1 MTDAMDPATKQDLE
15 DVERR
20 LETKLDQIKLWML
33 NREVQAIR
41 WFVGTQLAYVVIVI
55 GAVYFIVGH
64 VLPAPPPAPI
74 VIQLPAAPK

>member
-1 MTDAMDPATKQDLE
+1 MSDTATKQDLE

-20 LETKLDQIKLWML
+20 LETKIDQLRIWML

-64 VLPAPPPAPI
+64 VLPAAPAAPI
-74 VIQLPAAPK
+74 IIQMPAAPK

>member
-1 MTDAMDPATKQDLE
+1 MSDTATKQDLE

-20 LETKLDQIKLWML
+20 LETKIDQLRIWML

-64 VLPAPPPAPI
+64 VLPAATLPPI
-74 VIQLPAAPK
+74 VIQLPATPK